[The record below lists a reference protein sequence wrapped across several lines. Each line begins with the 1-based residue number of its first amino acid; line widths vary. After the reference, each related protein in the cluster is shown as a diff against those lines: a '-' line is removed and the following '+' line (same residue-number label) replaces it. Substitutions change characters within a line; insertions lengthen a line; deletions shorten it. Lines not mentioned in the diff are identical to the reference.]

1 MFTQPFHVFR
11 NHNASL
17 SEGGALPVV
26 VQGFSET
33 PHGTR
38 GATDFPHPMRQSVAR
53 LPLACAPSPGATAR
67 RTRGVLVE
75 GATPL
80 FWALVRHRGGRAGA
94 PLWSHHLPSPL
105 GGRSLHSDPC
115 GKAVESARKPI
126 AKNSR
131 PQMASGRER
140 QVWGIHTTPYLR
152 SAARAAC
159 HST

>member
-53 LPLACAPSPGATAR
+53 LPLACAPSPGASAR
-67 RTRGVLVE
+67 RT
-75 GATPL
+75 T
-80 FWALVRHRGGRAGA
+80 GGDGGGSDPHFLDAGA
-94 PLWSHHLPSPL
+94 PPGRGSWCARKFTPSPSPL
-105 GGRSLHSDPC
+105 GVAPSTVIPAGRLS
-115 GKAVESARKPI
+115 
-126 AKNSR
+126 SR
-131 PQMASGRER
+131 PGSRQRKTADHKWPSGRER
-140 QVWGIHTTPYLR
+140 QAWGMHTTRYLR